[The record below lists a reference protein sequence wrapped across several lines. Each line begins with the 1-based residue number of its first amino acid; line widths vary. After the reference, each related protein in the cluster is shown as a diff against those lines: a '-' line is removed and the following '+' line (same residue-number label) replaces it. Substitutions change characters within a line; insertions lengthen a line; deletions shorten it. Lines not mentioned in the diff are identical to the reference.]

1 MITSLSAAEY
11 KRRVACY
18 PCCVCG
24 AIPADPHHA
33 SGGSMNELS
42 ILKGASLKVSHFLTI
57 PLCRC
62 HHTGAEGIHTLGVE
76 TWELRFGLLRDHV
89 TKTGALL
96 GVDVWTRAAT
106 DRPRSRRRAQS
117 IKTLPRF
124 RDGR

>member
-1 MITSLSAAEY
+1 MIPSISASEY

-33 SGGSMNELS
+33 SGGSMNEHGV
-42 ILKGASLKVSHFLTI
+42 LKGGALKVSHFLTI
-57 PLCRC
+57 PLCRG
-62 HHTGAEGIHTLGVE
+62 HHTGADGIHTLGVE
-76 TWELRFGLLRDHV
+76 TWELRFGLLSDHV

-96 GVDVWTRAAT
+96 RVDVWTLAAADT
-106 DRPRSRRRAQS
+106 PKLSRRAKL

-124 RDGR
+124 RDGQ